1 METKEIKELM
11 LSGGILISETD
22 KSVHL
27 NCENSKGYCLDVIS
41 KPDNNYWS
49 VDLYDYCDNLL
60 ELTDEQYNMIC
71 KYVESEFNE
80 YHSNNSAFT
89 DEDKE
94 HFNSLI

>member
-11 LSGGILISETD
+11 LSVSIQFIYNTASLLCVD
-22 KSVHL
+22 KKDNYLRV
-27 NCENSKGYCLDVIS
+27 NAIPEKNYFDIRICNNKNENV
-41 KPDNNYWS
+41 N
-49 VDLYDYCDNLL
+49 
-60 ELTDEQYNMIC
+60 LTDEQYNMIC

-89 DEDKE
+89 EDDKE